1 MFFMLLVPS
10 KELENRL
17 QKLSD
22 EINKAKGYNLI
33 TIERGV
39 TRKDINIFDN
49 SSPNSNEIIFQSP
62 FPVLKIKP
70 NSNEDLTEVRNI
82 IDNIYK
88 EFNKDISKSM
98 VVSFEEFFKLKEEAP
113 KEESQPYQQ
122 KPWFQMP
129 QMFPKPIP
137 NPFNYLNP
145 FANSNYQENNTM
157 NFSTTNYPN
166 FFSFTTTQTE
176 ESKKLETQLDLIS
189 LSMDQID
196 NLMNN
201 LETYHKSGKLTDE
214 IKNHLKTAM
223 KQRLTELNN
232 LIENL

>member
-1 MFFMLLVPS
+1 MFHMLLISS
-10 KELENRL
+10 KDLEDKL
-17 QKLSD
+17 QKLVN
-22 EINKAKGYNLI
+22 EVNKAKGYNLI
-33 TIERGV
+33 TIER
-39 TRKDINIFDN
+39 TITKKDINIFNNPSLD
-49 SSPNSNEIIFQSP
+49 SDEVLFQSP
-62 FPVLKIKP
+62 FPVLKIRP

-82 IDNIYK
+82 IDNIYR
-88 EFNKDISKSM
+88 EINKDISKSM
-98 VVSFEEFFKLKEEAP
+98 VVPFEEFFKLKEEAP

-137 NPFNYLNP
+137 NPFNHLNP

-201 LETYHKSGKLTDE
+201 LETYHKSGKLTE
-214 IKNHLKTAM
+214 EFKNHLKTAM